1 MLESRSVQD
10 GFVLA
15 HTPAVGYSLA
25 IAAGR
30 DLSPPS
36 IHTRHRM
43 PTLYGN
49 TTGLS
54 PHATKALERIY
65 RRKVGLEH
73 IATPELVKSL
83 AEASHETGRQVGA
96 LVHRSGEVD
105 YVIVGDATKLML
117 PDIGRLRAAEGR
129 FRALRLVHTHLFNEP
144 LTRDDLVDLVRL
156 RLDLVAAVQLT
167 PEGEPRTIHYAYNVP
182 VPDKAS
188 VTVGPQAAP
197 HPGALRAPGRGS
209 VAPPADAEQMERRA
223 LLTPEGSLPYHL
235 VGPVPVG
242 RVELNFGELMT
253 ALEDEFARQSRTR
266 LVSAKDGR
274 AILVHVAEK
283 GKPEAITHAEESLR
297 ELSELARTAG
307 VAVMDTVLQ
316 LRDHLDPRFVMGKGK
331 LDEIVLRASELDVQ
345 TLIFDRNLTPSQ
357 ATAITKHTDL
367 TVIDRT
373 QLILD
378 IFAQRA
384 ESSDGKLQVELAQ
397 LKYRLPWLSLKD
409 NSLSRLT
416 GGIGGRGPGETK
428 LEIGR
433 RRAKERVSFLEAQL
447 KRLSKQREQRRR
459 RRARLDVPVVSI
471 VGYTNA
477 GKSTLLNTLTGAEV
491 LAENK
496 LFATLDTRSR
506 RLRFPEEREVII
518 TDTVGFIRDLPKDLF
533 AAFRATFEEAADADL
548 LLHVVDAGDPARDQ
562 HIETTEALLTELD
575 LIHIPR
581 ILVFNKADTIDKGE
595 VRRLLLG
602 RRDAIALTAT
612 DRESTRPLL
621 AMIADRLKDRWTQA
635 ATVPTYD
642 EAPEAEGDTEAPEE
656 DAAALTTLA
665 DMLGDRGRRRASA
678 RA

>member
-1 MLESRSVQD
+1 M
-10 GFVLA
+10 
-15 HTPAVGYSLA
+15 
-25 IAAGR
+25 
-30 DLSPPS
+30 
-36 IHTRHRM
+36 RHRAPHKRM

-54 PHATKALERIY
+54 PHATKTLERIY

-73 IATPELVKSL
+73 VATPELIKSL

-117 PDIGRLRAAEGR
+117 PDIGRLRAADGR

-182 VPDKAS
+182 VPDGLVGKPGSAS
-188 VTVGPQAAP
+188 VP
-197 HPGALRAPGRGS
+197 
-209 VAPPADAEQMERRA
+209 PPAGSEAEARQA
-223 LLTPEGSLPYHL
+223 LLTPEGKLPYHQVGPIL
-235 VGPVPVG
+235 VG
-242 RVELNFGELMT
+242 RLDAHFGDLIQ

-266 LVSAKDGR
+266 VVTAKDGR
-274 AILVHVAEK
+274 AILVHVGEK
-283 GKPEAITHAEESLR
+283 GKPQAIVHAEDSLR
-297 ELSELARTAG
+297 ELGELSRTAG

-331 LDEIVLRASELDVQ
+331 LDEIVLRASELDAE

-367 TVIDRT
+367 KVIDRT

-447 KRLSKQREQRRR
+447 KKLSKQREQRRR

-477 GKSTLLNTLTGAEV
+477 GKSTLLNSLTGADV

-506 RLRFPEEREVII
+506 RIRFPEEREVVI

-562 HIETTEALLTELD
+562 HIETTEALLTDLD

-581 ILVFNKADTIDKGE
+581 ILVFNKSDLLDKGE

-602 RRDAIALTAT
+602 RRDVVAVSAT

-621 AMIADRLKDRWTQA
+621 AMIADRLKDRWAQA
-635 ATVPTYD
+635 ATVPD
-642 EAPEAEGDTEAPEE
+642 FNHEE
-656 DAAALTTLA
+656 DAPAEEEPSEGAEDTASLTTLA
-665 DMLGDRGRRRASA
+665 DMLGDRKRKRTVA